1 MSKAPFEQNY
11 PNFVPGYKTHT
22 VEHHAIDAA
31 GNIGPASEF
40 KATVLPGAR
49 AGVHDDADR
58 RAGRLRRRRLTASRA
73 STARPSAAT

>member
-11 PNFVPGYKTHT
+11 PDFEPGYKTHT

-40 KATVLPGAR
+40 RPTVLPGAKPGLH
-49 AGVHDDADR
+49 AHADR
-58 RAGRLRRRRLTASRA
+58 RACRQRRRRRA
-73 STARPSAAT
+73 A